1 MKLLK
6 LGPVVALSLLVGACA
21 QNIKSDVAR
30 FHQLQ
35 GVPAGASFAIVPQD
49 EALEGGL
56 EFGQYAQLVERQ
68 LLEEGFQPVREGESP
83 DLIVTMAYGVNDGDQ
98 VIRTRNT
105 GFAGGP
111 FVGPGF
117 HPFFGGGV
125 GGFGRFGGAGFGPDV
140 YSYTAYTRGL
150 NLQMY
155 RPATGL
161 APKEVVFEGK
171 VESVG
176 RDNGLPEVMPYL
188 IEAMFTD
195 FPGPSGVTKEVVIE
209 VPNS

>member
-1 MKLLK
+1 MKLFK
-6 LGPVVALSLLVGACA
+6 LGPVLALSLLVGACA

-35 GVPAGASFAIVPQD
+35 GVPAGATFAIVPQD
-49 EALEGGL
+49 ETLECGL
-56 EFGQYAQLVERQ
+56 EFAQYAALVQRQ
-68 LLEEGFQPVREGESP
+68 LLEEGFQPARDGTAA

-105 GFAGGP
+105 GFVGGP
-111 FVGPGF
+111 VGGAGF
-117 HPFFGGGV
+117 HPFFGGG
-125 GGFGRFGGAGFGPDV
+125 FGRFGAFGAGGFGPDV

-155 RPATGL
+155 RPANGL

-195 FPGPSGVTKEVVIE
+195 FPGQSGVTKEIVVE
-209 VPNS
+209 VPDS